1 MWGLQQEIL
10 KKTNEIKKDMFENIF
25 NDKEK
30 DTKCII
36 PELAD
41 PEGFYTCPNEKCER
55 K

>member
-1 MWGLQQEIL
+1 MWRLQQEIF
-10 KKTNEIKKDMFENIF
+10 KKTNEIKKDMCENIF

-30 DTKCII
+30 DIKFVV

-41 PEGFYTCPNEKCER
+41 TDGFYTCPNDTCER